1 MRPRCAWVAALASSL
16 VSKEGFVEIYRVAT
30 LNAEMVRSVLEGN
43 GIDCI
48 ISGSGMSG
56 VYPGSAL
63 DSAGVLVRSKDE
75 ARARE
80 LIEQVVRGDFAL
92 KDDELPE
99 GSEEAD

>member
-1 MRPRCAWVAALASSL
+1 VV
-16 VSKEGFVEIYRVAT
+16 VSESEFVEIYRVGT

-48 ISGSGMSG
+48 LSGSGMAG

-80 LIEQVVRGDFAL
+80 LIEQVLRGDFAL
-92 KDDELPE
+92 EDDELPAE
-99 GSEEAD
+99 DEDQE